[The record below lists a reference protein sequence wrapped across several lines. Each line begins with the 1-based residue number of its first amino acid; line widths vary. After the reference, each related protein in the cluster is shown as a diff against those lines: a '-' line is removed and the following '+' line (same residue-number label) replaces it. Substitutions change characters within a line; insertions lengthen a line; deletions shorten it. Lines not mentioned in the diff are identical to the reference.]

1 MQKYKRNNNFVS
13 FNRIAREEQRH
24 RIEWAE
30 KKKKIRKVKI
40 DFYGNRTKRNNIK
53 NRKQRTKHRKFVML
67 YICVMLFHGL

>member
-30 KKKKIRKVKI
+30 KKKKDQKS
-40 DFYGNRTKRNNIK
+40 K
-53 NRKQRTKHRKFVML
+53 NRLLWQQNEKK
-67 YICVMLFHGL
+67 